1 MTSRV
6 SRCASLRPLVFAVA
20 LATAAWSA
28 APTTAAASDGYEV
41 GLVAGPLVA
50 LGAGLYTMFIIT
62 TATGAIYQD
71 SGWAG
76 AQLAFSLATMVGAGI
91 GIGYTLD
98 GFEGGEGLAGAMG
111 MLGGLSVTL
120 MSYAIDAL
128 VNPDYDVPDVQYGFA
143 PLQRDGELTGGMLTL
158 SFTD

>member
-1 MTSRV
+1 MTSPV
-6 SRCASLRPLVFAVA
+6 SRCAHLRPLAFAVA
-20 LATAAWSA
+20 LATVAWGA

-41 GLVAGPLVA
+41 GIVAGPSIAV
-50 LGAGLYTMFIIT
+50 GAGLYTMFIIT
-62 TATGAIYQD
+62 TATGAIYGD

-76 AQLAFSLATMVGAGI
+76 AQLAFSLATIVGAGI

-98 GFEGGEGLAGAMG
+98 GFEGGEGLAGALG
-111 MLGGLSVTL
+111 LLGGLSVML

-128 VNPDYDVPDVQYGFA
+128 VNPDSDIPDVQYGFA
-143 PLQRDGELTGGMLTL
+143 PLERDGELTGGMLTV